1 MLKIKLSPMG
11 KKHEPH
17 YRIVVTEAKS
27 KLTGRGADTIGQYH
41 PLSKKLV
48 FDKDLLRKWM
58 EKGAQ
63 PTEKIRRLLRI

>member
-1 MLKIKLSPMG
+1 MLKIKLSPLG

-27 KLTGRGADTIGQYH
+27 KLTGRSVDTIGQYH
-41 PLSKKLV
+41 PLSKNLV
-48 FDKDLLRKWM
+48 FDRELLHKWM

-63 PTEKIRRLLRI
+63 PTLKIRKLLKI